1 AYTLAILA
9 SMVVALTVTP
19 ALALIMLRN
28 VPVERRS
35 SPLVRWLQRG
45 YTAVLS
51 RIVPRPRRAY
61 ATFALVTVAGLAVV
75 PQLGQSLFPTFKER
89 DFLIHWISA
98 PGTSDEEVQRTPIEV
113 SRRLRAIPGVRS
125 FGSHIGQA
133 FLGEEVAG
141 VNFGRAGVAVDSG
154 VDLDRTL
161 AAIHQVVDHYPG
173 IYKDVL
179 TYLNERIEEVLT
191 GSKEAIVV
199 RVYGQ
204 DLTVIRHKADEVQ
217 KILAGIPGVVDDHVD
232 FQVDVPQIEVK
243 VDLAKA
249 ARYGLKPGDVRR
261 AAATLVAGEEVG
273 DIFRGGRAY
282 DVVVWST
289 PQSRNS
295 VTSISALP
303 IDTPS
308 GRKVRLGDVA
318 RVSVQPIPNLIER
331 QGDSRRIDVAANV
344 VGRDL

>member
-1 AYTLAILA
+1 
-9 SMVVALTVTP
+9 
-19 ALALIMLRN
+19 
-28 VPVERRS
+28 
-35 SPLVRWLQRG
+35 
-45 YTAVLS
+45 
-51 RIVPRPRRAY
+51 
-61 ATFALVTVAGLAVV
+61 
-75 PQLGQSLFPTFKER
+75 
-89 DFLIHWISA
+89 
-98 PGTSDEEVQRTPIEV
+98 
-113 SRRLRAIPGVRS
+113 
-125 FGSHIGQA
+125 
-133 FLGEEVAG
+133 
-141 VNFGRAGVAVDSG
+141 
-154 VDLDRTL
+154 
-161 AAIHQVVDHYPG
+161 
-173 IYKDVL
+173 
-179 TYLNERIEEVLT
+179 
-191 GSKEAIVV
+191 
-199 RVYGQ
+199 

-289 PQSRNS
+289 RQSRNS

-344 VGRDL
+344 VGRDLGAVVHDLKQRLASVSYPRGYHAELLGEYKERQAAQGRAVTPALIARAPIPSLLLAPLSAF